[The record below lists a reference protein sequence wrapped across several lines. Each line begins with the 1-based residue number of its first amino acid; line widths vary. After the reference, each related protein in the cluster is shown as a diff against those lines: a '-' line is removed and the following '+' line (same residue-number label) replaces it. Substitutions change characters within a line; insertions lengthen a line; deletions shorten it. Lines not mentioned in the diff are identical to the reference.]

1 MPRPM
6 LRPIP
11 GPIDSPADWRGPDL
25 ARRTDWICRLTAGD
39 RAEIAAGLEHALA
52 RNRPFADMTAADL
65 PLPTFA
71 QRLLHARDV
80 LETGCGIFLFRGF
93 PVADRSVDDLR
104 RLYWGIGRH
113 VGTAV
118 SQSKR
123 GDMLGDVRDI
133 GTDVSGREGRGYT
146 SNAELEFHTDSADV
160 SALFFLR
167 TARAGGLSRFVSS
180 AAIHNEIARRN
191 PEFLEVLYRPY
202 IWSRQGQERAG
213 EAAWYGQPI
222 YGVAQ
227 GRFAS
232 RYIRTHI
239 LSARKH
245 HGAPPLTDI
254 QREALQAI
262 DRLAGDP
269 AFCLDM
275 MLEPGDMVFLNS
287 HTTYH
292 ARTEFEDH
300 PEPERKR
307 HLLRLWLSVPNSRP
321 LPEGWSEIYRDRRP
335 GAVRG
340 GFPGHA
346 EAPAYATP
354 PSTR

>member
-1 MPRPM
+1 MH
-6 LRPIP
+6 

-25 ARRTDWICRLTAGD
+25 ARRTDWICRLTAAD
-39 RAEIAAGLEHALA
+39 RSEIDACLDRCIAAG
-52 RNRPFADMTAADL
+52 RPFADMTAADL
-65 PLPTFA
+65 PLPAFA
-71 QRLLHARDV
+71 HRLLHAREV
-80 LETGCGIFLFRGF
+80 LETGCGLFLFQGF
-93 PVADRSVDDLR
+93 PLEGRSVDALR

-113 VGTAV
+113 IGTAV

-146 SNAELEFHTDSADV
+146 SRAELEFHTDSADV
-160 SALFFLR
+160 SGLFFLK

-180 AAIHNEIARRN
+180 VAIHNEIARQN
-191 PEFLEVLYRPY
+191 PQFLNVLYKPF
-202 IWSRQGQERAG
+202 IWSRQGQERTG
-213 EAAWYGQPI
+213 EAAWYRQPI
-222 YGVAQ
+222 YGVEQ
-227 GRFAS
+227 GHFAS

-239 LSARKH
+239 LSAQKH
-245 HGAPPLTDI
+245 HDVPPLTDV
-254 QREALQAI
+254 QREALAAI

-269 AFCLDM
+269 AFCLDT

-321 LPEGWSEIYRDRRP
+321 LPEGWSTVYRNREA

-340 GFPGHA
+340 GVPGHSQT
-346 EAPAYATP
+346 PAYATE
-354 PSTR
+354 

>member
-6 LRPIP
+6 PRPIP

-52 RNRPFADMTAADL
+52 CNRPFADMTAADL

-146 SNAELEFHTDSADV
+146 SSAELEFHTDSADV

-180 AAIHNEIARRN
+180 VAIHNEIARRN

-275 MLEPGDMVFLNS
+275 MLEPGDMAFLNS

>member
-1 MPRPM
+1 MEADPMPD
-6 LRPIP
+6 PIH
-11 GPIDSPADWRGPDL
+11 GAIDSPADWRGPEL
-25 ARRTDWICRLTAGD
+25 AARTDWTYRLTPAD
-39 RAEIAAGLEHALA
+39 RAEIRAGLDRCIAA
-52 RNRPFADMTAADL
+52 DRPFADMTAADL
-65 PLPTFA
+65 PLPSFA

-80 LETGCGIFLFRGF
+80 LETGCGIYLFRGF
-93 PVADRSVDDLR
+93 PVADRSIEDLR
-104 RLYWGIGRH
+104 RLYWGIGRYL
-113 VGTAV
+113 GTAV

-146 SNAELEFHTDSADV
+146 SSAELEFHTDSADV
-160 SALFFLR
+160 SGLFFLK

-180 AAIHNEIARRN
+180 VAIHNEIARTN
-191 PEFLEVLYRPY
+191 MKFLEVLYKAY
-202 IWSRQGQERAG
+202 IWSRQGQERPG
-213 EAAWYGQPI
+213 EAAWYEQPI
-222 YGVAQ
+222 YGIAQ

-239 LSARKH
+239 LSAQKH
-245 HGAPPLTDI
+245 HDVPALTEL
-254 QREALQAI
+254 QRDALRTI

-287 HTTYH
+287 HTTWH

-340 GFPGHA
+340 GFPGHTKG
-346 EAPAYATP
+346 PAYATE
-354 PSTR
+354 

>member
-1 MPRPM
+1 MPSPM
-6 LRPIP
+6 YS
-11 GPIDSPADWRGPDL
+11 PIDSPADWRGPDL
-25 ARRTDWICRLTAGD
+25 AKRNDWTYRLTADD
-39 RAEIAAGLEHALA
+39 RAEIDAGLDRCIAAG
-52 RNRPFADMTAADL
+52 RPFADMTAADL
-65 PLPTFA
+65 PLPAFA
-71 QRLLHARDV
+71 HRLLHARDV
-80 LETGCGIFLFRGF
+80 LETGCGLFLFRGF
-93 PVADRSVDDLR
+93 PVKGRSVDDLR

-113 VGTAV
+113 IGTAV

-146 SNAELEFHTDSADV
+146 SRAELEFHTDSADV

-180 AAIHNEIARRN
+180 VAIHNEIARTRQDLLN
-191 PEFLEVLYRPY
+191 ILYEPY
-202 IWSRQGQERAG
+202 VWSRQGQERAG
-213 EAAWYGQPI
+213 EVAWYRQPV
-222 YGVAQ
+222 YGVEQ
-227 GRFAS
+227 GHFAS

-239 LSARKH
+239 LSAQKH
-245 HGAPPLTDI
+245 HDVPPLTDL
-254 QREALQAI
+254 QQEALAAI
-262 DRLAGDP
+262 DRLAGDS

-287 HTTYH
+287 HTTWH

-300 PEPERKR
+300 PEPARKR

-321 LPEGWSEIYRDRRP
+321 LPEGWSAVYRDRRP

-340 GFPGHA
+340 GVPGHA
-346 EAPAYATP
+346 EPPAYATE
-354 PSTR
+354 

>member
-1 MPRPM
+1 MH
-6 LRPIP
+6 
-11 GPIDSPADWRGPDL
+11 GAIDSPADWRGSDL
-25 ARRTDWICRLTAGD
+25 AQRTDWIYRLTAAD
-39 RAEIAAGLEHALA
+39 RAEIGAGLDFALT
-52 RNRPFADMTAADL
+52 RNRSFADMTAADL
-65 PLPTFA
+65 PLPAFA
-71 QRLLHARDV
+71 RRLLHAREV

-93 PVADRSVDDLR
+93 PLEERSAEALR

-113 VGTAV
+113 IGTAV

-123 GDMLGDVRDI
+123 GDILGDVRDI

-146 SNAELEFHTDSADV
+146 SRAELEFHTDSADV
-160 SALFFLR
+160 SALFFLK
-167 TARAGGLSRFVSS
+167 TARSGGLSRFVSS
-180 AAIHNEIARRN
+180 VAIHNEIARSR
-191 PEFLEVLYRPY
+191 PDILRILYEPY

-213 EAAWYGQPI
+213 EEAWYAQPI
-222 YGVAQ
+222 YGIER
-227 GRFAS
+227 GHFAS

-239 LSARKH
+239 LSAQKH
-245 HGAPPLTDI
+245 HDVPPLTEL
-254 QREALQAI
+254 QRDALAAI

-269 AFCLDM
+269 AFCLDT

-321 LPEGWSEIYRDRRP
+321 LPESWSTIYRSREP

-340 GFPGHA
+340 GVPGHSDT
-346 EAPAYATP
+346 PAYAT
-354 PSTR
+354 T

>member
-1 MPRPM
+1 MPSPM
-6 LRPIP
+6 YS
-11 GPIDSPADWRGPDL
+11 PIDSPADWRGPDL
-25 ARRTDWICRLTAGD
+25 ARRTDWTYRLTAAD
-39 RAEIAAGLEHALA
+39 RAEIGAGLDRCIAA
-52 RNRPFADMTAADL
+52 DRPFADMTAADL
-65 PLPTFA
+65 PLPAFA
-71 QRLLHARDV
+71 HRLLHARDV

-93 PVADRSVDDLR
+93 PAEGRSIDDLR

-113 VGTAV
+113 IGTAV

-146 SNAELEFHTDSADV
+146 SRAELEFHTDSADV

-180 AAIHNEIARRN
+180 VAIHNEIARQH
-191 PEFLEVLYRPY
+191 PEFLKTLYEPF
-202 IWSRQGQERAG
+202 IWSRQGQERPG
-213 EAAWYGQPI
+213 EAAWYGQPV
-222 YGVAQ
+222 YGVER
-227 GRFAS
+227 GHFAS

-245 HGAPPLTDI
+245 HDAPPLTGL
-254 QREALQAI
+254 QRDALAAI

-269 AFCLDM
+269 AFCLDT

-300 PEPERKR
+300 PEPARRR

-321 LPEGWSEIYRDRRP
+321 LPEGWSAVYRDRRP

-346 EAPAYATP
+346 DRPAYATE
-354 PSTR
+354 

>member
-1 MPRPM
+1 MPSPM
-6 LRPIP
+6 Y
-11 GPIDSPADWRGPDL
+11 GPIDSPADWRGPEL
-25 ARRTDWICRLTAGD
+25 AQRTDWIYRLTAAD
-39 RAEIAAGLEHALA
+39 RAEIEAGLDLCIAGG
-52 RNRPFADMTAADL
+52 RPFADMTAADL
-65 PLPTFA
+65 PLPAFA
-71 QRLLHARDV
+71 HRLLHARDV

-93 PVADRSVDDLR
+93 AVAGRSVDDLR

-113 VGTAV
+113 IGTAV

-146 SNAELEFHTDSADV
+146 SRAELEFHTDSADV

-180 AAIHNEIARRN
+180 VAIHNEIARQHS
-191 PEFLEVLYRPY
+191 EFLKTLYEPF
-202 IWSRQGQERAG
+202 IWSRQGQEREG
-213 EAAWYGQPI
+213 EAAWYGQPV
-222 YGVAQ
+222 YGVER
-227 GRFAS
+227 GHFAS
-232 RYIRTHI
+232 RYIRTHV
-239 LSARKH
+239 LSARRH
-245 HGAPPLTDI
+245 HDAPPLTGL
-254 QREALQAI
+254 QSEALAAI

-300 PEPERKR
+300 PEPARKR

-321 LPEGWSEIYRDRRP
+321 LPEGWSAVYRDRRP

-346 EAPAYATP
+346 EAPAYATE
-354 PSTR
+354 

>member
-1 MPRPM
+1 MF
-6 LRPIP
+6 

-25 ARRTDWICRLTAGD
+25 AARSDWSYRLTASD
-39 RAEIAAGLEHALA
+39 RAEIEAGLEHALA
-52 RNRPFADMTAADL
+52 RNRPLAEMTVDDL
-65 PLPTFA
+65 PLPSFSH
-71 QRLLHARDV
+71 RLLHAQEV
-80 LETGCGIFLFRGF
+80 LETGCGIYLFRGF
-93 PVADRSVDDLR
+93 PVQNRSVDALR

-113 VGTAV
+113 IGTAV

-123 GDMLGDVRDI
+123 GDILGDVRDI

-146 SNAELEFHTDSADV
+146 SSAELEFHTDSADV
-160 SALFFLR
+160 SGLFFLK
-167 TARAGGLSRFVSS
+167 TARSGGLSRFVSS
-180 AAIHNEIARRN
+180 VAIHNEIARRHLN
-191 PEFLEVLYRPY
+191 LLDVLYKPY

-213 EAAWYGQPI
+213 EAAWYEQPI
-222 YGVAQ
+222 YGVEQ
-227 GRFAS
+227 GHFAS

-239 LSARKH
+239 LSAQKH
-245 HGAPPLTDI
+245 HDVPPLTEL
-254 QREALQAI
+254 QREALAAI

-300 PEPERKR
+300 AEPERKR

-321 LPEGWSEIYRDRRP
+321 LPEGWSTIYRDRRP

-340 GFPGHA
+340 GVAGHSDT
-346 EAPAYATP
+346 PAYAT
-354 PSTR
+354 T

>member
-1 MPRPM
+1 MPSP
-6 LRPIP
+6 LY

-25 ARRTDWICRLTAGD
+25 ARRTDWTYRLTADD
-39 RAEIAAGLEHALA
+39 RAEIEAGLDRCIAA
-52 RNRPFADMTAADL
+52 DRPFAGMTAADL
-65 PLPTFA
+65 PLPAFA
-71 QRLLHARDV
+71 HRLLHAREV

-93 PVADRSVDDLR
+93 PVAGRSVDDLR

-113 VGTAV
+113 IGTAV

-146 SNAELEFHTDSADV
+146 SRAELEFHTDSADV

-180 AAIHNEIARRN
+180 VAIHNEIARQH
-191 PEFLEVLYRPY
+191 PEFLKTLYEPF
-202 IWSRQGQERAG
+202 IWSRQGQERKG
-213 EAAWYGQPI
+213 EAAWYGQPV
-222 YGVAQ
+222 YGVEQ
-227 GRFAS
+227 GYFAS

-245 HGAPPLTDI
+245 HDVPRLTELQCD
-254 QREALQAI
+254 ALAAI

-269 AFCLDM
+269 AFCLDT
-275 MLEPGDMVFLNS
+275 MLAPGDMVFLNS

-321 LPEGWSEIYRDRRP
+321 LPEGWSAVYRDRRP

-346 EAPAYATP
+346 EAPAYATE
-354 PSTR
+354 

>member
-6 LRPIP
+6 PRPIP

-146 SNAELEFHTDSADV
+146 SSAELEFHTDSADV

-180 AAIHNEIARRN
+180 VAIHNEIARQH
-191 PEFLEVLYRPY
+191 PDFLEVLYRPY
-202 IWSRQGQERAG
+202 VWSRQGQERPG

-275 MLEPGDMVFLNS
+275 MLEPGDMAFLNS

>member
-1 MPRPM
+1 MPGPM
-6 LRPIP
+6 Y

-25 ARRTDWICRLTAGD
+25 ARRTDWIYRLTAAD
-39 RAEIAAGLEHALA
+39 RAEVGAGLDRCIAGG
-52 RNRPFADMTAADL
+52 RPFAGMTAADL
-65 PLPTFA
+65 PLPA
-71 QRLLHARDV
+71 LAHRLLRAREV
-80 LETGCGIFLFRGF
+80 LETGCGLFLFRGF
-93 PVADRSVDDLR
+93 PVQDRSVDDLR

-113 VGTAV
+113 VGAAV

-146 SNAELEFHTDSADV
+146 SRAELEFHTDSADV

-167 TARAGGLSRFVSS
+167 TAKAGGLSRFVSS
-180 AAIHNEIARRN
+180 VAIHNEIVRSR
-191 PEFLEVLYRPY
+191 PDLLRVLYRPFP
-202 IWSRQGQERAG
+202 WSRQGQEREG
-213 EAAWYGQPI
+213 EEAWYEQPI
-222 YGVAQ
+222 YGVER
-227 GRFAS
+227 GHFAS

-239 LSARKH
+239 LSAQRH
-245 HGAPPLTDI
+245 RDAPPLTGL

-269 AFCLDM
+269 AFCFDT
-275 MLEPGDMVFLNS
+275 MLEPGDMAFLNS

-321 LPEGWSEIYRDRRP
+321 LPEGWSAVYRDRRP

-340 GFPGHA
+340 GVPGHA
-346 EAPAYATP
+346 EAPAYATE
-354 PSTR
+354 

>member
-1 MPRPM
+1 MPRPIP
-6 LRPIP
+6 RPIP

-146 SNAELEFHTDSADV
+146 SSAELEFHTDSADV

-180 AAIHNEIARRN
+180 VAIHNEIARRN

-275 MLEPGDMVFLNS
+275 MLEPGDMAFLNS

>member
-1 MPRPM
+1 MSGP
-6 LRPIP
+6 LY

-25 ARRTDWICRLTAGD
+25 ARRTDWTYRLTAAD
-39 RAEIAAGLEHALA
+39 RAEIEAGLDRCIAA
-52 RNRPFADMTAADL
+52 DRPFADMTAADL
-65 PLPTFA
+65 PLPAFA
-71 QRLLHARDV
+71 HRLLHARDV

-93 PVADRSVDDLR
+93 PVAGRSVDDLR

-113 VGTAV
+113 IGTAV

-146 SNAELEFHTDSADV
+146 SRAELEFHTDSADV
-160 SALFFLR
+160 SALFFLK

-180 AAIHNEIARRN
+180 VAIHNEIARQH
-191 PEFLEVLYRPY
+191 PKFLKTLYEPF

-213 EAAWYGQPI
+213 EAAWYGQPV
-222 YGVAQ
+222 YGVER
-227 GRFAS
+227 GHFAS

-239 LSARKH
+239 LSARRH
-245 HGAPPLTDI
+245 HDAPPLTGL
-254 QREALQAI
+254 QSEALAAI

-287 HTTYH
+287 HTTSH

-300 PEPERKR
+300 PEPARKR

-321 LPEGWSEIYRDRRP
+321 LPEGWSAVYRDRRP

-346 EAPAYATP
+346 EAPAYATE
-354 PSTR
+354 

>member
-1 MPRPM
+1 MPSQ
-6 LRPIP
+6 
-11 GPIDSPADWRGPDL
+11 IDSPADWRGPDL
-25 ARRTDWICRLTAGD
+25 AKRSDWTCRLTAQD
-39 RAEIAAGLEHALA
+39 RAEIAAGLDRCIAGG
-52 RNRPFADMTAADL
+52 RPFADMTAADL
-65 PLPTFA
+65 TLPAFA
-71 QRLLHARDV
+71 HRLLHARDV
-80 LETGCGIFLFRGF
+80 LETGCGLFLFRGF
-93 PVADRSVDDLR
+93 PVAGRNVDDLR

-113 VGTAV
+113 IGTAV

-146 SNAELEFHTDSADV
+146 SRAELEFHTDSADV

-167 TARAGGLSRFVSS
+167 TAKSGGLSRFVSS
-180 AAIHNEIARRN
+180 VAIHNEIARTR
-191 PEFLEVLYRPY
+191 PDLLDVLYQPFP
-202 IWSRQGQERAG
+202 WSRQGQERAG

-222 YGVAQ
+222 YGVER
-227 GRFAS
+227 GHFAS

-239 LSARKH
+239 LSAQKH
-245 HGAPPLTDI
+245 HDVPPLTGP
-254 QREALQAI
+254 QRDALAAI

-269 AFCLDM
+269 AFCLDT

-321 LPEGWSEIYRDRRP
+321 LPEGWSAVYRDRRP

-340 GFPGHA
+340 GVPGHA
-346 EAPAYATP
+346 ERPAYAT
-354 PSTR
+354 S

>member
-1 MPRPM
+1 MH
-6 LRPIP
+6 
-11 GPIDSPADWRGPDL
+11 GVIDSPADWRGPEL
-25 ARRTDWICRLTAGD
+25 AARSDWVYRLTTAD
-39 RAEIAAGLEHALA
+39 LKEIEAGLDHAIA
-52 RNRPFADMTAADL
+52 RNRPLADMTAGDL
-65 PLPTFA
+65 PLPSFDR
-71 QRLLHARDV
+71 RLEAARDM

-93 PVADRSVDDLR
+93 PVEGRSIDALR

-113 VGTAV
+113 IGTAV

-123 GDMLGDVRDI
+123 GDIMGDVRDI

-146 SNAELEFHTDSADV
+146 SRAELEFHTDSADI
-160 SALFFLR
+160 SGLFFLK

-180 AAIHNEIARRN
+180 VAIHNEISRQS
-191 PEFLEVLYRPY
+191 PKFLDVLYQPY
-202 IWSRQGQERAG
+202 AWSRQGQEREG
-213 EAAWYGQPI
+213 EEAWYGQPI
-222 YGVAQ
+222 YGVEQ
-227 GRFAS
+227 GHFAS

-239 LSARKH
+239 LSAQKH
-245 HGAPPLTDI
+245 HNVPPLTDL
-254 QREALQAI
+254 QHEALATI

-269 AFCLDM
+269 AFCLDT

-287 HTTYH
+287 HTSYH

-321 LPEGWSEIYRDRRP
+321 LSEGWSAIYRDRRP

-340 GFPGHA
+340 GFPGHT
-346 EAPAYATP
+346 EAPAYATA
-354 PSTR
+354 

>member
-1 MPRPM
+1 MPGPVHS
-6 LRPIP
+6 
-11 GPIDSPADWRGPDL
+11 PIDSPADWRGPDL
-25 ARRTDWICRLTAGD
+25 ARRADWIYRLTAGD

-146 SNAELEFHTDSADV
+146 SSAELEFHTDSADV

-180 AAIHNEIARRN
+180 VAIHNEIARRN

-275 MLEPGDMVFLNS
+275 MLEPGDMAFLNS

>member
-1 MPRPM
+1 MPDPM
-6 LRPIP
+6 P
-11 GPIDSPADWRGPDL
+11 GPIDSPADWRGPEL
-25 ARRTDWICRLTAGD
+25 TRRTDWMYRLTAAD
-39 RAEIAAGLEHALA
+39 RAEIGAGLDRCIAA
-52 RNRPFADMTAADL
+52 DRPFADMTAADL
-65 PLPTFA
+65 PLPSFS
-71 QRLLHARDV
+71 QRLRHARGV

-93 PVADRSVDDLR
+93 PVQDRSVDALR

-123 GDMLGDVRDI
+123 GDILGDVRDI
-133 GTDVSGREGRGYT
+133 GTDVAGREGRGYT
-146 SNAELEFHTDSADV
+146 SRAELEFHTDSADV

-180 AAIHNEIARRN
+180 VAIHNEIARQH
-191 PEFLEVLYRPY
+191 PEFLRVLYRPY

-213 EAAWYGQPI
+213 EAAWYEQPI
-222 YGVAQ
+222 YGVER
-227 GRFAS
+227 GHFAS

-245 HGAPPLTDI
+245 HDAPPLTDR
-254 QREALQAI
+254 QREALAAI

-269 AFCLDM
+269 AFCLDT

-346 EAPAYATP
+346 KGPAYATA
-354 PSTR
+354 

>member
-1 MPRPM
+1 MH
-6 LRPIP
+6 
-11 GPIDSPADWRGPDL
+11 GAIDSPADWRGPEL
-25 ARRTDWICRLTAGD
+25 ARRTDWTCRLTAAD
-39 RAEIAAGLEHALA
+39 RAEIDAGLDRALA
-52 RNRPFADMTAADL
+52 RNRPFAEMTAADL
-65 PLPTFA
+65 PLPAFA
-71 QRLLHARDV
+71 RRLLHARDV
-80 LETGCGIFLFRGF
+80 LETGCGLFLFRGF
-93 PVADRSVDDLR
+93 PLEGRSVEALR

-146 SNAELEFHTDSADV
+146 SRAELEFHTDSADV
-160 SALFFLR
+160 SALFFLK

-180 AAIHNEIARRN
+180 VAIHNEIARTR
-191 PEFLEVLYRPY
+191 PDLLGVLYQPFP
-202 IWSRQGQERAG
+202 WSRQGQERAG

-222 YGVAQ
+222 YGVER

-239 LSARKH
+239 LSAQKH
-245 HGAPPLTDI
+245 HDVPPLTDL
-254 QREALQAI
+254 QRDALAAI
-262 DRLAGDP
+262 DRLAGDT
-269 AFCLDM
+269 AFCLNM

-321 LPEGWSEIYRDRRP
+321 LPEGWSAVYRDRRP

-340 GFPGHA
+340 GVPGHSDT
-346 EAPAYATP
+346 PAYATE
-354 PSTR
+354 

>member
-1 MPRPM
+1 MPRPIP
-6 LRPIP
+6 RPIP

-180 AAIHNEIARRN
+180 VAIHNEIARRN

-275 MLEPGDMVFLNS
+275 MLEPGDMAFLNS

>member
-1 MPRPM
+1 MHG
-6 LRPIP
+6 I
-11 GPIDSPADWRGPDL
+11 IDSPADWRGPDL
-25 ARRTDWICRLTAGD
+25 AARTDWIHRLTAAD
-39 RAEIAAGLEHALA
+39 RAEIDAGLDHALVL
-52 RNRPFADMTAADL
+52 NRPLAEMTADDL
-65 PLPTFA
+65 PLPAFA
-71 QRLLHARDV
+71 QRLAAARDI

-93 PVADRSVDDLR
+93 PVEGRSEEALR

-113 VGTAV
+113 FGTAV

-146 SNAELEFHTDSADV
+146 SRAELEFHTDSADV
-160 SALFFLR
+160 SALFFLK

-180 AAIHNEIARRN
+180 VAIHNEIAQTR
-191 PEFLEVLYRPY
+191 PDLLEILYRPY
-202 IWSRQGQERAG
+202 IWSRQGQEREG
-213 EAAWYGQPI
+213 EEAWYGQPI
-222 YGVAQ
+222 NGAER
-227 GRFAS
+227 GHFAS

-239 LSARKH
+239 LSAQKH
-245 HGAPPLTDI
+245 HDVPPLTDL
-254 QREALQAI
+254 QREALATI

-269 AFCLDM
+269 AFCLDT

-321 LPEGWSEIYRDRRP
+321 LPEGWSAIYRDRRP

-340 GFPGHA
+340 GFPGHT
-346 EAPAYATP
+346 EAPAYATE
-354 PSTR
+354 

>member
-6 LRPIP
+6 PRPIP

-25 ARRTDWICRLTAGD
+25 ARRTDWIYRLTAGD

-123 GDMLGDVRDI
+123 SDMLGDVRDI

-180 AAIHNEIARRN
+180 VAIHNEIARRN

-254 QREALQAI
+254 QRDALRTI

-275 MLEPGDMVFLNS
+275 MLEPGDMAFLNS